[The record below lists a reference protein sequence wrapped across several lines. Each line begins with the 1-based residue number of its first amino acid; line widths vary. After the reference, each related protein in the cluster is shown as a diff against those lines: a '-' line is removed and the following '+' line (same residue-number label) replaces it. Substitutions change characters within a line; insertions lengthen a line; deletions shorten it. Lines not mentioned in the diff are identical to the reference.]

1 MRPALAMRA
10 AASKS
15 STVTRSGFMAV
26 CGLLARADATILRIA
41 RPSRPTHSAAQR
53 SNCGEQMATQRVPP
67 QHLLHLQRTGRE
79 ALAHIWRSEER
90 RVGQECVGTCR
101 SRGSQDTKTK
111 NNEK

>member
-67 QHLLHLQRTGRE
+67 QHLLHLQRQGRE
-79 ALAHIWRSEER
+79 ALAHIGVAGRKRSEEPTSEL
-90 RVGQECVGTCR
+90 Q
-101 SRGSQDTKTK
+101 SQMRISYAV
-111 NNEK
+111 